1 MTLRDGKNRFPLRIM
16 MAANARAD
24 RVKRMEDVIDLMC
37 QIGLQERPRNK
48 RTPYAIMCR
57 SEKLKTRYSG

>member
-1 MTLRDGKNRFPLRIM
+1 MTLRNRKNRFPLRIM
-16 MAANARAD
+16 MAANARD
-24 RVKRMEDVIDLMC
+24 RVKRMEDVIDLMRL
-37 QIGLQERPRNK
+37 IGLQERPRNK

>member
-1 MTLRDGKNRFPLRIM
+1 M
-16 MAANARAD
+16 MAANARVD
-24 RVKRMEDVIDLMC
+24 RVKRMEDVIDLMR